1 MSGYLLD
8 TNVVSEVVK
17 SDPEPRVVSFLLDE
31 SDLRLST
38 IVLHELTFGLGLLPD
53 GRRRDL
59 LGHALASF
67 IAGYADMVL
76 PVDRSAA
83 DHAANLRVQAHR
95 AGRVLTLTDAL
106 IAGTALANN
115 LAIATRNVED
125 FRGLDAPIF
134 NPWDTSDHQTP

>member
-59 LGHALASF
+59 LGHALSSF
-67 IAGYADMVL
+67 IARYGDMVL
-76 PVDRSAA
+76 PVDRPAA
-83 DHAANLRVQAHR
+83 DYAASLRVRAHR
-95 AGRVLTLTDAL
+95 AGRVLTLADAL
-106 IAGTALANN
+106 IAGTAVANN
-115 LAIATRNVED
+115 LAIATRNVDD
-125 FRGLDAPIF
+125 FQGLDVPVF
-134 NPWDTSDHQTP
+134 NPWDTSDYQTP